1 MRKIFTLI
9 CAALLSVGMCAEKL
23 NESFDTATLPDGW
36 QVVTPEG
43 NQKSWTVKEKKSD
56 AHSASYCAV
65 APEAKSDTT
74 NETYLI
80 TPRLAPES
88 KDSLTFWIR
97 TRYTYTGQTIIRV
110 EVSTTDT
117 DPASFTTLE
126 TYQSFSGKYIY
137 FDHNWKQFKIDLS
150 AYKDEYIYIAF
161 HSIDESKNEVYLD
174 DISGVTLKTACPT
187 PFMPQLTATTPTT
200 TSVAWKKGHREKKWR
215 LRYKKHS
222 ETDWSDIIEV
232 NGTPAYTFTTVPGTS
247 YDVRVQADCED
258 DMYSNL
264 ADNTVSSYCEPIS
277 ELPWQS
283 EWTGI
288 VGYLPTCY
296 REWHYSSRYDAPFVD
311 ESGAIKFRGN
321 NIKAL
326 AEPAQRSLLILPQG
340 SLDIR
345 TLAVSLEYKTAGIGK
360 DYPTFRIGYIE
371 AGDITSGNV
380 EKFHSLDTLPQTA
393 DTYTRSVPFTL
404 SAAPEGAYVA
414 ICYNNPID
422 GPGSYYDGYIRSIL
436 IEDANHC
443 TKPATP
449 VASAITGTMAHVEWP
464 AHEGVVNYQ
473 YCLVQGGQAADW
485 SVEHLTT
492 DTFVNLSGLT
502 NETNYDFYVRC
513 YCGGAASDACSFT
526 TAYGIPAPAIT
537 ELKDVEATISWAST
551 TAQEYKYIVVAKDA
565 TPDWAK
571 ATTTTALTA
580 TITELQARTAYD
592 LYVRAVYAE
601 TTTTSAALRF
611 TTEAYQPQNVA
622 LTDLSDQSV
631 SFAWEAAGAANGY
644 QYLVLNKNDEP
655 DWSQATLFG
664 KDVLSLTKTGLGA
677 NMQYKLLIRSYYA
690 DGIYSDPI
698 QLDFTTLCGPY
709 PIPYIQNFGSG
720 SSAPVIPECWTI
732 NNWNSDGNAG
742 NWYVYNQEAGG
753 KSGYSLRYNA
763 NWAPAT
769 GYAVMPEI
777 IISDSATL
785 KFYIKNRSS
794 NYEDYYRARGQVHVS
809 NRKDTTTMNW
819 DLYNDYTLVSMDLS
833 EYIGDTVTIAFEA
846 DVVQDPWEGK
856 TVYLWLDDVSVQYMP
871 VATPT
876 NLNALATEDGALVTW
891 ESNQGVSWKY
901 RYREVG
907 TGSWI
912 NGTINSKSLK
922 LTGLDELNT
931 YEVQVMTYCSQ
942 YRESDWTE
950 SVTFSPHACPGILS
964 TKLVNGT
971 HKAVTLSWKL
981 SYDTIAD
988 VRYKAN
994 DGDWTLIENIADT
1007 FKIFNDLTAYTT
1019 YSFQLKA
1026 TCADE
1031 LAWISAGS
1039 YTPTYNAPT
1048 YWYVQDNGDT
1058 EAEAL
1063 WHAPAAGAVTLTGY
1077 EAIAVANKAAQD
1089 WSSPTLT
1096 LFAADTTR
1104 GWIKGLQPNVTY
1116 DGYLRA
1122 IYEDGGRSS
1131 AVKYTFRTSPAIPC
1145 CLKVDTASYTT
1156 ATLSWGKNENDYRY
1170 EYTLSSGTANADW
1183 SKAVLLDYEQRT
1195 VTLTDLPKGAGY
1207 TFYLRSHYDNG
1218 AVSDYRVDAYFETW
1232 AEDVPAAA
1240 IPLGIGFETY
1250 EVGSMP
1256 EGWGQLN
1263 LNIDY
1268 FDAEAQVDNAS
1279 KFVRTDEKSLH
1290 FTGSSERKGYAILPP
1305 FEAPFDTLQ
1314 ITFSHKEE
1322 SAKRSG
1328 VLTLGYITNTAKE
1341 ETFVP
1346 IYECERSTEWQTEEK
1361 IRLDA
1366 IPAEPKARLAFRLGY
1381 SGGWETGLD
1390 DIMVE
1395 YIPNDPTAI
1404 DQITNDKSPMTNK
1417 VLRDGHL
1424 YIIRD
1429 GKTYNA
1435 QGAVI
1440 NE

>member
-1 MRKIFTLI
+1 MKTNIFI
-9 CAALLSVGMCAEKL
+9 LLTAIMCGLTVSAYAEKL
-23 NESFDTATLPDGW
+23 NESFEGGALPDGW
-36 QVVTPEG
+36 TVVTPDG
-43 NQKSWTVKEKKSD
+43 YLRSWDVKEKNSD
-56 AHSASYCAV
+56 AHSAPYCAV

-80 TPRLAPES
+80 TPRLAPQN
-88 KDSLTFWIR
+88 KDSLTFWMR
-97 TRYTYTGQTIIRV
+97 TRYTFTGQTIIRV

-117 DPASFTTLE
+117 DPASFTPLE
-126 TYQSFSGKYIY
+126 TYQSFTSNPDYTW
-137 FDHNWKQFKIDLS
+137 FNHNWKQFKIDLS
-150 AYKDEYIYIAF
+150 AYKDDYIYIAF
-161 HSIDESKNEVYLD
+161 HSIDESKNSVYID

-200 TSVAWKKGHREKKWR
+200 TSVAWKKGAREKKWR
-215 LRYKKHS
+215 LCYKKHS

-232 NGTPAYTFTTVPGTS
+232 NGTPAYTLTTIPGTS

-258 DMYSNL
+258 GLYSNL
-264 ADNTVSSYCEPIS
+264 ADNTISSYCEPIS

-296 REWHYSSRYDAPFVD
+296 QEWHHSARYFTPFVD

-340 SLDIR
+340 TADIR

-371 AGDITSGNV
+371 AGDIDSKDV
-380 EKFHSLDTLPQTA
+380 EKFHSLDTLPWST
-393 DTYTRSVPFTL
+393 DYIRSVPFTL
-404 SAAPEGAYVA
+404 SAASEGAYVA
-414 ICYNNPID
+414 ICYNNPVD
-422 GPGSYYDGYIRSIL
+422 GPSSYYDGYIRSIL

-449 VASAITGTMAHVEWP
+449 VASAITGTTAHVEWP
-464 AHEGVVNYQ
+464 AQEGVVYYQ
-473 YCLVQGGQAADW
+473 YCLVPGGQAADW
-485 SVEHLTT
+485 SVEQLTT
-492 DTFVNLSGLT
+492 DTFVNLTGLT
-502 NETNYDFYVRC
+502 DQTNYDFYVRC
-513 YCGGAASDACSFT
+513 FCGSAASDACSFT
-526 TAYGIPAPAIT
+526 TAYGVPAPAIT
-537 ELKDVEATISWAST
+537 ELKDVEVSVSWAST
-551 TAQEYKYIVVAKDA
+551 TAQQYKYIVVAKDA
-565 TPDWAK
+565 VPDWTQ
-571 ATTTTALTA
+571 ATTTTNLSA
-580 TITELQARTAYD
+580 TITPLQARTNYD
-592 LYVRAVYAE
+592 FYVRAIYAE
-601 TTTTSAALRF
+601 TTTTSAALSF

-622 LTDLSDQSV
+622 LTDLSDQTV

-655 DWSQATLFG
+655 DWSQATLLG

-677 NMQYKLLIRSYYA
+677 NMQYKLFIRSYYA

-709 PIPYIQNFGSG
+709 PIPYTQNFGST
-720 SSAPVIPECWTI
+720 SSAQTLPECWTI

-742 NWYVYNQEAGG
+742 NWYVYKDGAY
-753 KSGYSLRYNA
+753 SGYSLRYNA

-785 KFYIKNRSS
+785 AFYIKNRSS
-794 NYEDYYRARGQVHVS
+794 NYEDYYRARGRVHVS

-922 LTGLDELNT
+922 LTGLDEMKT

-950 SVTFSPHACPGILS
+950 SVTFSPHACPGVIS
-964 TKLVNGT
+964 KALVNGT
-971 HKAVTLSWKL
+971 HNAVTLSWKL
-981 SYDTIAD
+981 SYDTLVD
-988 VRYKAN
+988 VRYKVN

-1039 YTPTYNAPT
+1039 YTPSYNAPT

-1063 WHAPAAGAVTLTGY
+1063 WHAPVAGAVTLTGY
-1077 EAIAVANKAAQD
+1077 EATAVEWKGTPD
-1089 WSSPTLT
+1089 WSNPTVFT
-1096 LFAADTTR
+1096 PDMTR
-1104 GWIKGLQPNVTY
+1104 GWIQGLQPNVTY

-1122 IYEDGGRSS
+1122 VYEDGGRSS
-1131 AVKYTFRTSPAIPC
+1131 AVKYTFRTSPAIPSH
-1145 CLKVDTASYTT
+1145 LTVDTASYTI
-1156 ATLSWGKNENDYRY
+1156 ATFSWKQNENDYRY
-1170 EYTLSSGTANADW
+1170 EYTVSEGEASADW

-1195 VTLTDLPKGAGY
+1195 VTLTDLPKGARR

-1218 AVSDYRVDAYFETW
+1218 AVSDYKVSAYFETW
-1232 AEDVPAAA
+1232 AEDIPASD
-1240 IPLGIGFETY
+1240 IPFGIGFETY

-1268 FDAEAQVDNAS
+1268 FDAKAIVDNAS

-1290 FTGSSERKGYAILPP
+1290 FTGSSDRKGYAIFPP
-1305 FEAPFDTLQ
+1305 FETPLNKLQ

-1328 VLTLGYITNTAKE
+1328 VLTVGYITNTTQK

-1346 IYECERSTEWQTEEK
+1346 IYECTRSTEWQTEQNIK
-1361 IRLDA
+1361 LDA
-1366 IPAEPKARLAFRLGY
+1366 IPAEPKARLAFQLGY
-1381 SGGWETGLD
+1381 SGGWETGID
-1390 DIMVE
+1390 DIMIELNPDTPTGVE
-1395 YIPNDPTAI
+1395 DQRAND
-1404 DQITNDKSPMTNK
+1404 QSPVTK
-1417 VLRDGHL
+1417 KILRNGL
-1424 YIIRD
+1424 LLIIRD
-1429 GKTYNA
+1429 GKTYTA
-1435 QGAVI
+1435 QGMEI
-1440 NE
+1440 K